1 MDENLNNTNLD
12 EENLNESEENKEE
25 TNEEV
30 QTNQEEVKETV
41 DQDNQQT
48 DEQPVS
54 ETDTEQPSS
63 QEEVN
68 FTIVDQLED
77 LDNPEENQQETSS
90 ETIELSLK
98 TQAEENAKTDQQNE
112 ESQQETTSQTTQQTE
127 EKTAVVNKIEKIDVD
142 RQEAVNPKEKKK
154 KEKKESSFNS
164 KQFIVT
170 LVLCILVSIVSSFAT
185 IQLVKD
191 DTEGKVVYV
200 NNSSG
205 NTTTT
210 ETVVASDYSEVVEK
224 VADSVVEVYTEE
236 VTYSNGYGSYISE
249 GAGSGVIFTSDGYI
263 VTNAHVIEDASTITV
278 TLHNGETYE
287 ATLVASDTQSD
298 IAVLKI
304 EADGLTPVVIGDSDS
319 LKVGQFCIAIGN
331 PLGTLGG
338 TVTAGIIS
346 ALERQVTVDDI
357 PMNLMQINVS
367 VSPGNSG
374 GGLFNTSGELIGIVN
389 AKSTSEYSEGIGF
402 AIPVNDVV
410 EVATEL
416 ISQGYVSGRPML
428 GITCISIESI
438 QTAWSYGVNTY
449 GVYVTEITVDS
460 TAEAGLEV
468 GDVITGIDDTDVSSY
483 DDLKTAMYYYS
494 AGDKVT
500 LTVVRGN
507 ETLEI
512 EVTLVQKQ

>member
-1 MDENLNNTNLD
+1 MDENLNNNNLD
-12 EENLNESEENKEE
+12 DENLNESEENKEE
-25 TNEEV
+25 TREEV
-30 QTNQEEVKETV
+30 QTSQEEVKETIEEESE
-41 DQDNQQT
+41 QT
-48 DEQPVS
+48 DEQPS
-54 ETDTEQPSS
+54 D
-63 QEEVN
+63 
-68 FTIVDQLED
+68 
-77 LDNPEENQQETSS
+77 ENAAEETSS
-90 ETIELSLK
+90 QDGPNFTMVDEEEPA
-98 TQAEENAKTDQQNE
+98 QAEETAQTSQQEESGQETVSQTEKQDE
-112 ESQQETTSQTTQQTE
+112 ESQQETASQPQQQTQE
-127 EKTAVVNKIEKIDVD
+127 KPTIDLIEKTEIN
-142 RQEAVNPKEKKK
+142 RQEAVNPKEKK
-154 KEKKESSFNS
+154 EKKESSFNG

-185 IQLVKD
+185 VKLVSND
-191 DTEGKVVYV
+191 ESTVIYV

-205 NTTTT
+205 DTTTQ
-210 ETVVASDYSEVVEK
+210 TVVSSDYTDVVDM

-278 TLHNGETYE
+278 TLHNGDTYE
-287 ATLVASDTQSD
+287 ASLVASDTQSD

-304 EADGLTPVVIGDSDS
+304 DADNLTPVVIGDSDS

-357 PMNLMQINVS
+357 PMNLLQINVS

-389 AKSTSEYSEGIGF
+389 AKSTSENSEGIGF

-428 GITCISIESI
+428 GITCVSIESI

-449 GVYVTEITVDS
+449 GVYVVEITEEC
-460 TAEAGLEV
+460 TANAGLEV
-468 GDVITGIDDTDVSSY
+468 GDVITGFDEVSITCY
-483 DDLKTAMYYYS
+483 DDLKSALYYFS
-494 AGDKVT
+494 AGDTVR